1 MKNFASDNS
10 AWADF
15 LISKAALILASI
27 VLFTALFHLVS
38 GFKEVQ
44 VQEQLEALANDFKAE
59 TDRKGAENFQEGF
72 REDFPE
78 STYCFPEKELYNT
91 LPPGTDVKV
100 RISGEYVCLEAE
112 VEGKFFRA
120 VRPFAF
126 KVLPLKETEVHD
138 RLHSR
143 FGTDGSKDGPI
154 IFPFSDVEAFL
165 QELGTQEIILD
176 SEENITFKKEPIHMR
191 DHQGVSAFGCVLV
204 YQ

>member
-1 MKNFASDNS
+1 MKNFVSNDL

-27 VLFTALFHLVS
+27 ILFSGLFHLVS

-44 VQEQLEALANDFKAE
+44 VQDQLETLANDFK
-59 TDRKGAENFQEGF
+59 DKVDKKGAENFQESFG
-72 REDFPE
+72 EDFLE
-78 STYCFPEKELYNT
+78 NTYCFSEKELYQT

-120 VRPFAF
+120 VKPFAF
-126 KVLPLKETEVHD
+126 KVLPLKEIEVHD
-138 RLHSR
+138 RFIIR
-143 FGTDGSKDGPI
+143 FGMDGSKDGPI

-165 QELGTQEIILD
+165 QELGTQEIILNP
-176 SEENITFKKEPIHMR
+176 EENITLKKEPIYMR

>member
-1 MKNFASDNS
+1 VKNFASNDS

-27 VLFTALFHLVS
+27 ILFSGLFHLVS

-44 VQEQLEALANDFKAE
+44 VQEQLETLANDFKAE
-59 TDRKGAENFQEGF
+59 VDRKGVENFQEGLG
-72 REDFPE
+72 ESFPE
-78 STYCFPEKELYNT
+78 STYCFSEKELYQT

-112 VEGKFFRA
+112 VEGKIFRA

-126 KVLPLKETEVHD
+126 KVLPLKGAEVHD
-138 RLHSR
+138 RFLTT
-143 FGTDGSKDGPI
+143 FGMDGSKDGPMI
-154 IFPFSDVEAFL
+154 LLYSDVEAFL
-165 QELGTQEIILD
+165 QELGTQEAVLNP
-176 SEENITFKKEPIHMR
+176 EENITLKKELIYVR
-191 DHQGVSAFGCVLV
+191 DKQGVSAFGCVLA